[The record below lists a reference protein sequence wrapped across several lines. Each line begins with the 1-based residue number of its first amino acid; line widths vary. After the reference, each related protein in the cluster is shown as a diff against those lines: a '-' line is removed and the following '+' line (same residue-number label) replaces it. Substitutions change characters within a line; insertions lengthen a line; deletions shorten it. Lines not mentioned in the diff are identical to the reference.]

1 VEEDR
6 HGVDTTSEAEWEAV
20 GTIGWVDTPGAE
32 RRLVLDE
39 EAWLALCEALPVAP
53 GLPEHPGFAV
63 SWNPPDPF
71 AGSDRRAAA
80 RRRLIGAGVLDRLG
94 RPVAFLADALS
105 GWSAAPLR
113 VRVRSWLGAGAVW
126 AEIGVGSTGG
136 VGLAR
141 SARVDSDPAGRP
153 VVADDGAGIELSF
166 FPASAVARAVER
178 ALPEGVLD
186 ASDSVD
192 HPAGAP
198 WAWEEAISVAEALAG
213 VGVSLT
219 DPRQAE
225 AADPVEHVESA
236 AGSAAEGDDPTIREE
251 ILDGVLAAIKP
262 HGPPPVG
269 ADLAARLSGAI
280 DIRVDV
286 ASPGGRRRWRGLW
299 LLSGRRLVAVLPAVG
314 KPSVGHL
321 VIGPPAGTQGADP
334 ATGGVSVGLV
344 PVGGEQLRRDVLAA
358 VTTAMGAAAG

>member
-6 HGVDTTSEAEWEAV
+6 HGVDTTSQAEREAV
-20 GTIGWVDTPGAE
+20 GATEGVDTPDAE

-39 EAWLALCEALPVAP
+39 DAWLALCAALPVAP

-63 SWNPPDPF
+63 SWRPPDPST
-71 AGSDRRAAA
+71 GDDRRAAA
-80 RRRLIGAGVLDRLG
+80 RQRLIGAGALDRLG
-94 RPVAFLADALS
+94 RPAAGMAEALS
-105 GWSAAPLR
+105 GWSVAPLR
-113 VRVRSWLGAGAVW
+113 VRVRSWLGTRAVW
-126 AEIGVGSTGG
+126 AELGMGSARG

-141 SARVDSDPAGRP
+141 SARVDPDPGGRP

-166 FPASAVARAVER
+166 FPAAAVAAAVER
-178 ALPEGVLD
+178 ALPAGVLD
-186 ASDSVD
+186 DGCDPDAD

-198 WAWEEAISVAEALAG
+198 WAWDEAIAVAEALAEA
-213 VGVSLT
+213 GVSLT
-219 DPRQAE
+219 DPRPTDPRQTEPAE
-225 AADPVEHVESA
+225 P
-236 AGSAAEGDDPTIREE
+236 AEPAIADPTIREE

-286 ASPGGRRRWRGLW
+286 ASAGGRRRWRGLW

-314 KPSVGHL
+314 KPSAGHL
-321 VIGPPAGTQGADP
+321 VIGPPPGAPGADP
-334 ATGGVSVGLV
+334 ASAGVSVGLV

-358 VTTAMGAAAG
+358 VTTAVGAAAG